1 MATVPSLS
9 EIENVAIDAQRGS
22 GEPATIIDNTK
33 LLDILNQNAIQNAN
47 NDWVRYNRFLTDY
60 ETRIKSAQDIMD
72 KEVADSDRE
81 YLKKRTVDI
90 LKTALDDPYKIYS
103 PEFNNGL
110 AQVRADATSS
120 KMARD
125 FAEKNLSF
133 LATTPTLNT
142 EENKA
147 KVLDYLDRQTVE
159 KGGRKTFTLDMPDMF
174 NRGEYFKLL
183 RDDPRVKELINAN
196 RIDEPNQRYYK
207 RQDTKYKRDPY
218 LQLISLGYD
227 SNPKIQKTAKAEF
240 EALDPS
246 LKSQFKD
253 PKDYWVQLGGKHF
266 GSDKD
271 VIEQGKE
278 DMEELD
284 NWYKQGELSYKNA
297 ALSWDKTKQT
307 LSGKTKDEQGTWLEG
322 FVSNT
327 INDAVKNGK
336 TTYTVGAN
344 GDRQE
349 QHELQ
354 LSNPT
359 LSLFAFEETNKE
371 GKKRSKTPDRAVVS
385 KDGQTIEF
393 KFYKTNDD
401 GEYIKQ
407 NGNIVID
414 EKKTKKVS
422 RDEFKARLGKDLL
435 TPKQSTEELQSTGA
449 TPSWAF
455 RP

>member
-22 GEPATIIDNTK
+22 GEPATIIDNSK
-33 LLDILNQNAIQNAN
+33 LLDILNQNAIVAAN
-47 NDWVRYNRFLTDY
+47 NDWNRYNRFLTDY

-133 LATTPTLNT
+133 LATNPTLNT

-159 KGGRKTFTLDMPDMF
+159 KGGRKTFTLDMPNMF
-174 NRGEYFKLL
+174 NRRAYFAEFRK
-183 RDDPRVKELINAN
+183 DPTVMELINAN
-196 RIDEPNQRYYK
+196 RVDEPNQRYYK

-218 LQLISLGYD
+218 LQLVASGYD
-227 SNPKIQKTAKAEF
+227 ATPEIQKMAKAEF

-253 PKDYWVQLGGKHF
+253 PKDYWVQLGGKYF

-271 VIEQGKE
+271 VI
-278 DMEELD
+278 
-284 NWYKQGELSYKNA
+284 
-297 ALSWDKTKQT
+297 
-307 LSGKTKDEQGTWLEG
+307 EQGTWLEG

-327 INDAVKNGK
+327 INDAIKNGK

-393 KFYKTNDD
+393 KFYKTDDD